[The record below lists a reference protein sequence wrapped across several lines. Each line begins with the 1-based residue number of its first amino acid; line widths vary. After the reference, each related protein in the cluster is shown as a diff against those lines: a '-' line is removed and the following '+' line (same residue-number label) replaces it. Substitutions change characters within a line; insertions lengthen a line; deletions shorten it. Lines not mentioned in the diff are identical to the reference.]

1 MKSDLQT
8 RDFDGFGKSG
18 ERCDPAAGGYTKLG
32 LPAVA
37 RPNGRWDITALN
49 PAAAEVPSS
58 ANPAAIGSSDR
69 WAWHN
74 PLINI
79 RSRIIMGDS
88 QQDSKKRTSY
98 EPWSKEETDLLLELM
113 VDGARRGWRDN
124 SGIFSKATVE
134 ERILTVF
141 NERLGSGFGY
151 DDNTKKFTATDEVWD
166 VYLSND
172 AFVALSKDEQLPSSF
187 TPPSGQPEVTKSS
200 TQRPKQVKRSRTQYE
215 ATSGSSEKI
224 MEEVKTLFGEVH
236 AKTVLTLLG
245 EIDIMRQHIERSL
258 QRQPITRIRYHFVKD
273 MIEGDPQ
280 SFRQLYRMYPDAFL
294 KLCSII
300 RDKTPLQDTRHIC
313 VEEMVATF
321 LIIVGH
327 NDRYYNVRQ
336 RFSRSHFATSQNF
349 NKVLKALNMI
359 APDMMVKPSIQTPTK
374 IQDCTRFM
382 PFFKNVLA
390 ACNFDLQF
398 MYVLSGWEGSAHD
411 SKLLSDALSRTNGL
425 HVPQGKYFLVD
436 CGFANRRQF
445 LAPLRGVRYH
455 LKDFGGQG
463 RHPRNASELF
473 NLRHASLRN
482 VIERIFGV
490 FKSRFTIFKTT
501 PPFSFQIQA
510 ELVLACTGLHNFLR
524 KECPSD
530 EFPVEYEGDED
541 LPPPPLEEENMEWL
555 SQSQLQQRTE
565 ANAWRM
571 SIANAMWEA
580 RPTYNGDGNDDE
592 TEDENAE

>member
-1 MKSDLQT
+1 MEEEID
-8 RDFDGFGKSG
+8 
-18 ERCDPAAGGYTKLG
+18 E
-32 LPAVA
+32 
-37 RPNGRWDITALN
+37 
-49 PAAAEVPSS
+49 E
-58 ANPAAIGSSDR
+58 
-69 WAWHN
+69 
-74 PLINI
+74 
-79 RSRIIMGDS
+79 
-88 QQDSKKRTSY
+88 
-98 EPWSKEETDLLLELM
+98 EETEFYENVKLLL
-113 VDGARRGWRDN
+113 
-124 SGIFSKATVE
+124 
-134 ERILTVF
+134 LT
-141 NERLGSGFGY
+141 
-151 DDNTKKFTATDEVWD
+151 
-166 VYLSND
+166 
-172 AFVALSKDEQLPSSF
+172 
-187 TPPSGQPEVTKSS
+187 
-200 TQRPKQVKRSRTQYE
+200 
-215 ATSGSSEKI
+215 
-224 MEEVKTLFGEVH
+224 

-245 EIDIMRQHIERSL
+245 EIDMMRQHIERSL
-258 QRQPITRIRYHFVKD
+258 QRRPITRIGYHFVKD

-313 VEEMVATF
+313 VEEMLATF

-327 NDRYYNVRQ
+327 NDRYCNVHQ

-359 APDMMVKPSIQTPTK
+359 APDMMVKPSMSTPAK

-382 PFFKNVLA
+382 PFFKDCIRAIYGTHIPATITGREVSSFRNRHGMQSQNVLA

-398 MYVLSGWEGSAHD
+398 MYVLSGWECSAHD

-425 HVPQGKYFLVD
+425 QVPQ
-436 CGFANRRQF
+436 
-445 LAPLRGVRYH
+445 
-455 LKDFGGQG
+455 DFGVQG

-490 FKSRFTIFKTT
+490 FKSRFTIFKTA
-501 PPFSFQIQA
+501 PPFSFEIQA
-510 ELVLACTGLHNFLR
+510 KLVLACAGLHNFLQ
-524 KECPSD
+524 KECRSD

-541 LPPPPLEEENMEWL
+541 LPPPSPEEENMKWL

-580 RPTYNGDGNDDE
+580 RPTYNDDGNDDDE
-592 TEDENAE
+592 TEDGNAE